1 VLNIKYLEDKL
12 IKIKSDMTKKLMDR
26 RREDVR
32 DQMKELSQQ
41 QQQVQQSAANADA
54 IEEAARQRRSAE
66 RDGRRRRRL
75 QHRTASQKSIKVQHF
90 DGMSSDDEIS
100 SLDQSNLGKSR
111 AEVESQARQIMADV
125 VEDFS
130 TFEVCT
136 LI

>member
-1 VLNIKYLEDKL
+1 
-12 IKIKSDMTKKLMDR
+12 MTKKLMDR

-41 QQQVQQSAANADA
+41 QQQLQPQSADA
-54 IEEAARQRRSAE
+54 AEDAARQRRSAE

-75 QHRTASQKSIKVQHF
+75 QHRAASQKSIKIQHF

-111 AEVESQARQIMADV
+111 AEIENQARQIMADV

-130 TFEVCT
+130 TLEVRT
-136 LI
+136 

>member
-1 VLNIKYLEDKL
+1 
-12 IKIKSDMTKKLMDR
+12 MTKKLMDR

-130 TFEVCT
+130 TLEVCT